1 MNSMRQKITFF
12 DKALIISKKYDTI
25 EKKKGSEGMNNQYNE
40 EAKVNKDS
48 SESEGEYI
56 YKTIIEKKEN
66 RRTWS
71 VVSLAL
77 GILSV
82 LSLFVSW
89 LSLGFGILALGAG
102 LLSRKHLGYFD
113 KLSVSGI
120 IVGIFGCVFAI
131 AVMIFV
137 NLF

>member
-1 MNSMRQKITFF
+1 
-12 DKALIISKKYDTI
+12 
-25 EKKKGSEGMNNQYNE
+25 MNNQYNE
-40 EAKVNKDS
+40 EAKVNNDS
-48 SESEGEYI
+48 SESEGQYI
-56 YKTIIEKKEN
+56 YKTVIKNKEN

-89 LSLGFGILALGAG
+89 LSLTSG
-102 LLSRKHLGYFD
+102 LLAVGCGLISRKNLGYFD
-113 KLSVSGI
+113 KLSVAGI

-131 AVMIFV
+131 AVMIFA